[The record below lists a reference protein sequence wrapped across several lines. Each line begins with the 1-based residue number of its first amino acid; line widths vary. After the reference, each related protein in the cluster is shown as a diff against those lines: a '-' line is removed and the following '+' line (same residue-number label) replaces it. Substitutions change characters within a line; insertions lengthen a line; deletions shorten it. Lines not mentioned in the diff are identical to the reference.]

1 MTTEEEEE
9 EERKQVTYNM
19 FSNGFQGNLI
29 KPLLSSLFCFSSF
42 FMSVSN
48 SRPKC
53 L

>member
-1 MTTEEEEE
+1 MTAEEEEE

-42 FMSVSN
+42 FVSVRN
-48 SRPKC
+48 SRPKW